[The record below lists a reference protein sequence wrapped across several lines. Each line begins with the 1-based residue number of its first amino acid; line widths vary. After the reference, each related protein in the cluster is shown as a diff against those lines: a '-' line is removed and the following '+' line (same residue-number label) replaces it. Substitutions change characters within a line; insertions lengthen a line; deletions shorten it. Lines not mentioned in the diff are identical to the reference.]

1 MEINTIKKLKKMGLI
16 NEFEYEVYSEAIRS
30 SQSLERVHFAL
41 RMGLFEKETLEKV
54 KRKKIEDGTYD
65 GIIYGYEV
73 YAFISKSLEG
83 LKSGSLGV
91 LTLESMYNAINES
104 EPNKKK
110 SILSKPFDD
119 YNGLLKIFLEIW
131 RDNENQI

>member
-1 MEINTIKKLKKMGLI
+1 MEINTIKELKKMGLI
-16 NEFEYEVYSEAIRS
+16 NEFEYEIYSKAIRS

-65 GIIYGYEV
+65 GIIYGYDV
-73 YAFISKSLEG
+73 YAFIRKDLEG
-83 LKSGSLGV
+83 LKSGSLGS
-91 LTLESMYNAINES
+91 LTLESMYKAINES

>member
-1 MEINTIKKLKKMGLI
+1 MEINTIKELKKMGLI

-73 YAFISKSLEG
+73 YAFIRKALEG
-83 LKSGSLGV
+83 LKSGSLGS